1 MFGFLV
7 LCPTTSRVTMV
18 LGLEDLSWQESS
30 SGLRF
35 FVVRV
40 LAFILWMVGVLALI
54 FLTSL

>member
-1 MFGFLV
+1 MFGFLF

-40 LAFILWMVGVLALI
+40 LAFILLMVGVLALI

>member
-40 LAFILWMVGVLALI
+40 LAW
-54 FLTSL
+54 SLGFDLSDIIVTLLSA